1 MFLGYEAEGDMIV
14 TLAADEGA
22 EQSYTVDS
30 AKTGQQVRRISAN
43 RNMQGRYITFMASN
57 VLGCDF
63 GFDSMDVTLIT
74 VPHRFRR

>member
-30 AKTGQQVRRISAN
+30 AKTGQQVRRISSN
-43 RNMQGRYITFMASN
+43 RNMQGRYIMFRVSN

-63 GFDSMDVTLIT
+63 GFDSMDVTLIVT
-74 VPHRFRR
+74 PHRFKR